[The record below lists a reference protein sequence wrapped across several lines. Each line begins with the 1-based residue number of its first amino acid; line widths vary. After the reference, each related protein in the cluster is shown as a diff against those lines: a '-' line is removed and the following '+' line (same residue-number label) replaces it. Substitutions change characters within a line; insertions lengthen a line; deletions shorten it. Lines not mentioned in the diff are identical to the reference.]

1 MHLDRRY
8 FIKTVGVGALSLYGV
23 GALQAAQGRQ
33 GNKPNVIYI
42 LADDLGYG
50 DLGCYGQK
58 LIKTP
63 NIDRIAAQ
71 GIKFTQHYSGS
82 ALCAPSRC
90 CLITG
95 KHTGH
100 AFIRNNKVMPF
111 EGNLPIPKADVT
123 MAEVM
128 KQGGYATACI
138 GKWGIGYPGSEGD
151 PNNQGFDHFFGYNC
165 QRQAHSY
172 YPDHLWRNADKVMLK
187 GNAGGGQKEY
197 SHDLLTKE
205 ALGFIESNKTKPF
218 FLYLPYTIPHTK
230 FQVPDLGEYA
240 DKDWEKN
247 HKIQAAMISRMDS
260 DVGKILNLIKK
271 FGIDKDTLV
280 IFASDNG
287 AHGAGGTLNK
297 FTASGKLRAKKGTL
311 YEGGIR
317 VPMVARWPGKITAG
331 SVSDHVSAF
340 WDMLPTCCELA
351 KVDVPSG
358 TDGLSMLPT
367 LLGKSQQ
374 QKTHKYLYWE
384 IGSQQALR
392 KGNWKLVRRW
402 NGKTGKP
409 RNTELYDLADDIAES
424 KDLADKHPAV
434 VTQMLAVMK
443 SARYNSKEFKA
454 PYDTTNV

>member
-1 MHLDRRY
+1 MNRRD
-8 FIKTVGVGALSLYGV
+8 FIKTVGVGAFSLF
-23 GALQAAQGRQ
+23 AAPSLQAAQGRQ

-63 NIDRIAAQ
+63 NIDSMAAQ
-71 GIKFTQHYSGS
+71 GMKFTQHYAGS
-82 ALCAPSRC
+82 TLCAPSRC
-90 CLITG
+90 SLMTG

-100 AFIRNNKVMPF
+100 TFVRNNKVMPF
-111 EGNLPIPKADVT
+111 EGNLPIPKNDVT
-123 MAEVM
+123 IAEVM
-128 KQGGYATACI
+128 KKGGYITACI

-151 PNNQGFDHFFGYNC
+151 PNNQGFDHWFGYNC

-172 YPDHLWRNADKVMLK
+172 YPDHLWRNADKVELA
-187 GNAGGGQKEY
+187 GNKNGGQKEY

-205 ALGFIESNKTKPF
+205 ALGFIEDNSSKPF

-240 DKDWEKN
+240 DKDWDKN
-247 HKIQAAMISRMDS
+247 QKIQAAMISRMDS
-260 DVGKILNLIKK
+260 DVGKILDLLKRS
-271 FGIDKDTLV
+271 GIDKDTLV

-287 AHGAGGTLNK
+287 AHGAGGTLKK
-297 FTASGKLRAKKGTL
+297 FNASGELRAKKGSL

-317 VPMVARWPGKITAG
+317 VPMVARWLAKIKPA

-340 WDMLPTCCELA
+340 WDMLPTCCEI
-351 KVDVPSG
+351 VDIKVPSD
-358 TDGLSMLPT
+358 TDGISLLPT
-367 LLGKSQQ
+367 LLGKTRQ

-384 IGSQQALR
+384 LGAQQALR
-392 KGNWKLVRRW
+392 KDNWKLVRRW
-402 NGKTGKP
+402 NNKTGKV
-409 RNTELYDLADDIAES
+409 RSTELYDLANDIAES
-424 KDLADKHPAV
+424 KDLADKHPAFLSE
-434 VTQMLAVMK
+434 MLAIMK

-454 PYDTTNV
+454 PYDTANV